1 MKIAE
6 RITELQI
13 ERAALQQN
21 HDAMIA
27 AHQETVK
34 VFQERVAQNQN
45 RFQQIAGA
53 IAELEA
59 LQKDGQEEP
68 KEAPKDGRRTK

>member
-1 MKIAE
+1 MKITE

-13 ERAALQQN
+13 ERATLQQT
-21 HDAMIA
+21 HDQMIA
-27 AHQETVK
+27 AHQEATK
-34 VFQERVAQNQN
+34 QFQERVAANQN

-59 LQKDGQEEP
+59 LQKDGQQEEP
-68 KEAPKDGRRTK
+68 HGRRK

>member
-1 MKIAE
+1 MKIDE

-13 ERAALQQN
+13 ERATLQQN

-27 AHQETVK
+27 AHQEAAK
-34 VFQERVAQNQN
+34 QFQERVAQNQA

-59 LQKDGQEEP
+59 LQKDGQEKP
-68 KEAPKDGRRTK
+68 DGKRSK